1 MNELRIAMQLST
13 AFLRIRNDS
22 HERELARAVRP
33 LRPKRPRMSSTTMLD
48 RYEALIRR
56 LKAGQE
62 SAR

>member
-33 LRPKRPRMSSTTMLD
+33 LRQKRLSTPTMLD

-62 SAR
+62 SVR

>member
-22 HERELARAVRP
+22 HERELARQE
-33 LRPKRPRMSSTTMLD
+33 RPKRLRPVNVLD
-48 RYEALIRR
+48 RYEDLIRR

-62 SAR
+62 IA

>member
-1 MNELRIAMQLST
+1 MQLST

-22 HERELARAVRP
+22 HERELARQVRP
-33 LRPKRPRMSSTTMLD
+33 LRPKRLSKTTMLD

-62 SAR
+62 SVR